1 MKDKRYIKETM
12 LYEHMKLASDHYK
25 AGKLTEVG
33 FNAASRMYYDII
45 FSSAGKT
52 LTGLASSEANDSDKT
67 TDDHFTIPQWCGK
80 LIVKHWDELIGDDF
94 DRFYEMMKFNTH
106 TIKVLKT
113 QNDKLRTYHHRK
125 SMYVKCS
132 YIERYNREGIKL
144 VPSVGKKKRKG
155 SFQLPEPPK
164 GFLEIEKR
172 YITEIPLEEPVKNSI
187 DSFFT

>member
-25 AGKLTEVG
+25 AGIMTDVSLEMAG
-33 FNAASRMYYDII
+33 RMYYDIV
-45 FSSAGKT
+45 FTKT
-52 LTGLASSEANDSDKT
+52 GTTKTGLASSEADRKEGKT

-94 DRFYEMMKFNTH
+94 DRFYEMVKFNTH
-106 TIKVLKT
+106 TIKVLRT
-113 QNDKLRTYHHRK
+113 QNKTFSSYQHEN

-132 YIERYNREGIKL
+132 YIDRYHREGIKL
-144 VPSVGKKKRKG
+144 VPNGIKG
-155 SFQLPEPPK
+155 MRELPEPPE

-172 YITEIPLEEPVKNSI
+172 YITEIPLEEPVKNNL
-187 DSFFT
+187 DVYFT